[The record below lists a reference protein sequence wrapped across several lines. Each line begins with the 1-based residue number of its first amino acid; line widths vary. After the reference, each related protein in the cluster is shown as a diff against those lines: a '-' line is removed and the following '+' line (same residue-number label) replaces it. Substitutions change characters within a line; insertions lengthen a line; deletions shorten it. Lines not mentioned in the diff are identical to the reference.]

1 MIPRAVFFD
10 AGNTLFRPHPSV
22 GDIYARV
29 ARRHGARADALGI
42 EARFAAEWS
51 RHDNRPRRSVKGE
64 KARWKALTRRVFD
77 GLFRTEADFAGFF
90 EELHAE
96 FAHPRTWR
104 LYPDA
109 LPTLKAMNKLGRVVG
124 IVSNWD
130 ERLFELCDGLKV
142 TPWVDF
148 VLASAVEGT
157 SKPDREIFRR
167 ALAKAGVRPSEA
179 LHVGDSYREDYRG
192 ARRAGLAA
200 VLLCRRTSAP
210 DGVRAIRSLRELST
224 GFFT

>member
-1 MIPRAVFFD
+1 VTPRAVFFD

-29 ARRHGARADALGI
+29 ARRHGARADAIGI

-51 RHDNRPRRSVKGE
+51 RHDNTARRSVKGE

-109 LPTLKAMNKLGRVVG
+109 LPTLKAMKKLGRVVG

-130 ERLFELCDGLKV
+130 ERLFELCDGLRV
-142 TPWVDF
+142 RPWVDF

-157 SKPDREIFRR
+157 AKPDREIFRR

-179 LHVGDSYREDYRG
+179 LHVGDSYREDYCG

-200 VLLCRRTSAP
+200 VLLCRRTPAP
-210 DGVRAIRSLRELST
+210 DGVRAIRSLRELPD
-224 GFFT
+224 FFQ